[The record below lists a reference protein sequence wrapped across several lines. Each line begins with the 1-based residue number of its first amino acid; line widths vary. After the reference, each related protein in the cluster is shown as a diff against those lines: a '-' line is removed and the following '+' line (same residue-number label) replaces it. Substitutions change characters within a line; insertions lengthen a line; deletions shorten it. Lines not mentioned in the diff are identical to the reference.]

1 MADSLPGVLNAS
13 RSTHASCGLCDV
25 IGRDT
30 PFVVKV
36 VHSSETE
43 LCRLAEDS
51 DVAEVNCGDLL
62 VVNTRYGGDLARVLG
77 PVQEENS
84 DSWDHEREVLRV
96 AADADVARF
105 EDNLRREEEAF
116 EICRQKINSHGLS
129 MKLVSCHYVL
139 DEPKILF
146 FFTAESR
153 VDFRDLV
160 KDLVSEFR
168 MRIELRQIGVRD
180 DSRVLGGT
188 GVCGRVLCCHGLTD
202 KLRPVSIKM
211 AKVQNLSLNSMKI
224 SGPCGRLLCCLA
236 YEYDHY
242 TEQKQKLPND
252 GARINYDG
260 SSFQVCDVNV
270 ISNRVRLFSRDEGR
284 YITVSGEQLSYD
296 RDGRRWSI
304 SGEIVPGE

>member
-1 MADSLPGVLNAS
+1 MADSLHGVINAS
-13 RSTHASCGLCDV
+13 PSTHASCGLCDV

-36 VHSSETE
+36 LHSSETE
-43 LCRLAEDS
+43 LCRLGEDS

-62 VVNTRYGGDLARVLG
+62 VVNTRYGGDIARVLG

-84 DSWDHEREVLRV
+84 ASWDQEREVLRV
-96 AADADVARF
+96 AAEADVARF

-116 EICRQKINSHGLS
+116 EVCRQKIDSHGLA
-129 MKLVSCHYVL
+129 MKLVSSHYVL

-304 SGEIVPGE
+304 SGEIPPGE

>member
-1 MADSLPGVLNAS
+1 MADSLHGVLNAS
-13 RSTHASCGLCDV
+13 PSTHASCGLCDV

-36 VHSSETE
+36 LHSSETE
-43 LCRLAEDS
+43 LCRLGEDS

-62 VVNTRYGGDLARVLG
+62 VVNTRYGGDIARVLG

-84 DSWDHEREVLRV
+84 ASWDQEREVLRV

-116 EICRQKINSHGLS
+116 EVCRQKIDSHGLA
-129 MKLVSCHYVL
+129 MKLVSSHYVL

-224 SGPCGRLLCCLA
+224 SGPG
-236 YEYDHY
+236 
-242 TEQKQKLPND
+242 
-252 GARINYDG
+252 
-260 SSFQVCDVNV
+260 
-270 ISNRVRLFSRDEGR
+270 
-284 YITVSGEQLSYD
+284 
-296 RDGRRWSI
+296 GRRL
-304 SGEIVPGE
+304 